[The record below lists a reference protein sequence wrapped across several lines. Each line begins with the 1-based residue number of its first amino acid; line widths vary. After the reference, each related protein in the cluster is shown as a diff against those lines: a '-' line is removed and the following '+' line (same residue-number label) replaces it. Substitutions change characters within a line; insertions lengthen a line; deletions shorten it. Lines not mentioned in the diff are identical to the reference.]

1 MRVLRIMVTVPAIG
15 LALATTPA
23 SAAPAA
29 ASPYHAVLSAAEE
42 NPTSGPAGGTG
53 TASVTIDAAAGQLCY
68 DLTWSAQV
76 GAPSAAHIHK
86 GAKGTSGPI
95 VVILNEPPSPKA
107 CVMAAGPV
115 LQGIAADP
123 SGYYVNIHSN
133 AYPGGAVRG
142 QLQAG

>member
-1 MRVLRIMVTVPAIG
+1 MRVLTIMVAVPVIG
-15 LALATTPA
+15 LGLAATPA

-29 ASPYHAVLSAAEE
+29 ASAYHAALSASEE
-42 NPTSGPAGGTG
+42 TPTPGPAGGTG
-53 TASVTIDAAAGQLCY
+53 TARVTIDAVAGQLCY
-68 DLTWSAQV
+68 DLSWSPQV
-76 GAPSAAHIHK
+76 GTPSAAHIHK

-95 VVILNEPPSPKA
+95 VVVLSATTAHTCIAEP
-107 CVMAAGPV
+107 GPV

-123 SGYYVNIHSN
+123 AGYYVNIHSN

>member
-1 MRVLRIMVTVPAIG
+1 MRALRIMVAVPVIG
-15 LALATTPA
+15 LALAAAPA

-29 ASPYHAVLSAAEE
+29 ASPYHATLSASEE
-42 NPTSGPAGGTG
+42 TPTGPPGGTG
-53 TASVTIDAAAGQLCY
+53 AATVTIDAAAGQLCY
-68 DLTWSAQV
+68 DLTWSPQV
-76 GAPSAAHIHK
+76 GTPSAAHIHK
-86 GAKGTSGPI
+86 GAAGTSGPI

-107 CVMAAGPV
+107 CVTAAPLV
-115 LQGIAADP
+115 LQGIADDP

>member
-1 MRVLRIMVTVPAIG
+1 MRVLRILMAVPVIG
-15 LALATTPA
+15 LGLAATPA

-29 ASPYHAVLSAAEE
+29 ASPYHAALSASEE
-42 NPTSGPAGGTG
+42 TPTAGPAGGTG
-53 TASVTIDAAAGQLCY
+53 AAKVTIDAAAGQLCY
-68 DLTWSAQV
+68 DLSWSPQV
-76 GAPSAAHIHK
+76 GTPSAAHIHK
-86 GAKGTSGPI
+86 GAAGTSGPI
-95 VVILNEPPSPKA
+95 VVVLSPTA
-107 CVMAAGPV
+107 AHTCVASPGPV

>member
-1 MRVLRIMVTVPAIG
+1 MRVLTITMAVPVIG
-15 LALATTPA
+15 LALAAAPA

-29 ASPYHAVLSAAEE
+29 ASPYHAALSASEE
-42 NPTSGPAGGTG
+42 NPTTGPAGGTG
-53 TASVTIDAAAGQLCY
+53 TATVTIDAAAGQLCY
-68 DLTWSAQV
+68 DLTWSPQV
-76 GAPSAAHIHK
+76 GAPNAAHIHK
-86 GAKGTSGPI
+86 GAAGTSGPI